1 MIERR
6 FGAEWPNRSIIASI
20 HSMEEHS
27 LSRRKALMLF
37 AVIVVTWG
45 LNWLVTKTL
54 VHSIPPLWTTS
65 IRSAIATVALLLL
78 LLARGQFI
86 IPRRGDVPVIVAIAM
101 LHMVG
106 FSALVAFGLQFVP
119 VGRSV
124 VLGYTTP
131 LWVTPG
137 AWLFLREPLTRSR
150 AAGVGLGL
158 LGLVVMFNPIAFDW
172 GNRDGLIGNGL
183 ILLAAFCWA
192 ANILYVRAHKW
203 ISTPFQLVFWQTLL
217 ATLILSMLALVF
229 DGPPRIEWNPRIA
242 AAFLYAGIFGTALAY
257 WAMAMVNR
265 SLPAVTTSLGILA
278 TPVIGVIS
286 SAVVFGEPISLSL
299 LVAMALILTGIAVG
313 AIPRTIAIRSRRG
326 LGSDRRLAQAGE

>member
-1 MIERR
+1 
-6 FGAEWPNRSIIASI
+6 
-20 HSMEEHS
+20 MEEHP
-27 LSRRKALMLF
+27 LHRRQALMLF
-37 AVIVVTWG
+37 AVVVVSWG

-78 LLARGQFI
+78 LVARGQFI
-86 IPRRGDVPVIVAIAM
+86 IPRRGYVPVIVATAV

-137 AWLFLREPLTRSR
+137 AWLFLKEPLTRSR

-158 LGLVVMFNPIAFDW
+158 LGVIVMFNPFAFDW

-203 ISTPFQLVFWQTLL
+203 ISTPFQLGFWQTLL
-217 ATLILSMLALVF
+217 ATSILSVLVCPWLFVSSPQAITIFVSIFGAVLGPMFGIIIADYFLVRNQHVVLEDLYTMSPSGTYHYSGGWNRNAVMALAIAGCLSIGLALLAAYGSVINVG
-229 DGPPRIEWNPRIA
+229 DWAWLIGAATGALVYRALAGQSAGA
-242 AAFLYAGIFGTALAY
+242 AAMI
-257 WAMAMVNR
+257 
-265 SLPAVTTSLGILA
+265 P
-278 TPVIGVIS
+278 
-286 SAVVFGEPISLSL
+286 GE
-299 LVAMALILTGIAVG
+299 
-313 AIPRTIAIRSRRG
+313 
-326 LGSDRRLAQAGE
+326 

>member
-1 MIERR
+1 MEDHPLHRR
-6 FGAEWPNRSIIASI
+6 E
-20 HSMEEHS
+20 
-27 LSRRKALMLF
+27 ALMLF
-37 AVIVVTWG
+37 AVVVVSWG

-65 IRSAIATVALLLL
+65 IRSATATVALLLL
-78 LLARGQFI
+78 LLARGQLI
-86 IPRRGDVPVIVAIAM
+86 IPRRGDVPVIVAIAV

-150 AAGVGLGL
+150 AVGVGLGL
-158 LGLVVMFNPIAFDW
+158 LGLIVMFNPLAFDW
-172 GNRDGLIGNGL
+172 SNREGLIGNGL

-217 ATLILSMLALVF
+217 ATSILSVLALLF
-229 DGPPRIEWNPRIA
+229 DGPPQIDWNPKIA
-242 AAFLYAGIFGTALAY
+242 AAFVYAGIFGTALAY

-286 SAVVFGEPISLSL
+286 SAIVFGEPVSLSL
-299 LVAMALILTGIAVG
+299 LAAMALILAGIAVG
-313 AIPRTIAIRSRRG
+313 AVPRIATITPRQSSA
-326 LGSDRRLAQAGE
+326 SDRRLAPAPE

>member
-1 MIERR
+1 
-6 FGAEWPNRSIIASI
+6 
-20 HSMEEHS
+20 MEEHP
-27 LSRRKALMLF
+27 LRRRKALLLF
-37 AVIVVTWG
+37 AVVVVSWG

-54 VHSIPPLWTTS
+54 VHSVPPLWTTA
-65 IRSAIATVALLLL
+65 IRSAIATVVLLLL

-86 IPRRGDVPVIVAIAM
+86 IPRRGDVPVIVAIAV

-137 AWLFLREPLTRSR
+137 AWLFLKEPLTRSR

-158 LGLVVMFNPIAFDW
+158 LGLIVMFNPFAFDW
-172 GNRDGLIGNGL
+172 GNRNGLIGNGL

-192 ANILYVRAHKW
+192 TNILYVRAHKW

-217 ATLILSMLALVF
+217 ATTILSTLALLF
-229 DGPPRIEWNPRIA
+229 DGPPQIGWNPMLA
-242 AAFLYAGIFGTALAY
+242 VAFLYSGIFGTALAY

-286 SAVVFGEPISLSL
+286 SAIILGEPISLSL
-299 LVAMALILTGIAVG
+299 LLAMALILTGIAAG
-313 AIPRTIAIRSRRG
+313 AIPQAAKSTPRHGTAPG
-326 LGSDRRLAQAGE
+326 HRLAQAPE